1 MTRRLAAAV
10 VRVSARLV
18 DRLPPPR
25 RAWGEAVLAE
35 WSALPPEAQRLSWA
49 LGGLWFIL
57 KNRRSEMPQPV
68 AVWLV
73 RVVAILG
80 VVSVAPLAYAQVLV
94 LRDDAPDATFRSSVV
109 MLAAQMLVAVAF
121 LASLRRWPL
130 RAVTLVVAILVYAG
144 AAAFAGWDNGGWP
157 VLAAIVFPAAPAL
170 LVTPIVVI
178 DLTTRRH
185 SEPATS

>member
-10 VRVSARLV
+10 LWVSERLV
-18 DRLPPPR
+18 ARLPPSR
-25 RAWGEAVLAE
+25 REWGEAVLAE
-35 WSALPPEAQRLSWA
+35 WSALPPEAQRLGWA

-57 KNRRSEMPQPV
+57 KNRRSEMPQPI

-73 RVVAILG
+73 RVAAVLG

-109 MLAAQMLVAVAF
+109 MLAAQVLVAVAF

-130 RAVTLVVAILVYAG
+130 RALTLVVAIVAYAG

-157 VLAAIVFPAAPAL
+157 LVAAIVFPAAPAL
-170 LVTPIVVI
+170 LATPIVVL
-178 DLTTRRH
+178 DLVDRRRPK
-185 SEPATS
+185 PASP